1 MTFQFRF
8 AVILQLRRQE
18 RDEAG
23 AAVGQANEAIRR
35 VDEQTVAIRDQRKAL
50 RDETS
55 HDRQGNVSVDALLA
69 RGRYD
74 LQLQTEIQSLNDT
87 SLELVQELG
96 RRQQAFIAAEA
107 EAKRFE
113 RLEEKERTAAAAEG
127 LRREQAEADEDSAR
141 RYTLQLLRKRS

>member
-35 VDEQTVAIRDQRKAL
+35 VDEQTVAICDQRKAL
-50 RDETS
+50 RDGTS
-55 HDRQGNVSVDALLA
+55 HDRHGNVSVDALLA

-74 LQLQTEIQSLNDT
+74 LQLQTDIQSLNDAR
-87 SLELVQELG
+87 LELVQELG
-96 RRQQAFIAAEA
+96 RRQQTLIAAEA

-113 RLEEKERTAAAAEG
+113 RLEEKERTAAVAEG
-127 LRREQAEADEDSAR
+127 LRREQAEADDDSAR